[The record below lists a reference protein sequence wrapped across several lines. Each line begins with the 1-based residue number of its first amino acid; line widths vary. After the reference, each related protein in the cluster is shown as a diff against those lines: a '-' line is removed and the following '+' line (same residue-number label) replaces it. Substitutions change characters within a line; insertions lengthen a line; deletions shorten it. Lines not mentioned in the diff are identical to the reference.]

1 MGNFFTKTWLPT
13 LRDHTTAS
21 GLTIYDDFTHVGIFQ
36 WLYRFGTLL
45 LVGYWAYFTT
55 EPRKKSSVLNFQNT
69 VDRKGVPLH
78 LSILRG
84 EVERGGACVLR
95 IRTGRNIY

>member
-1 MGNFFTKTWLPT
+1 MKKGVIGGILFTKTWLPT
-13 LRDHTTAS
+13 LRGHTTAS
-21 GLTIYDDFTHVGIFQ
+21 GAYNLRRFYTHVGIFQ

-69 VDRKGVPLH
+69 VDRNGVPLH
-78 LSILRG
+78 LSIFF
-84 EVERGGACVLR
+84 
-95 IRTGRNIY
+95 